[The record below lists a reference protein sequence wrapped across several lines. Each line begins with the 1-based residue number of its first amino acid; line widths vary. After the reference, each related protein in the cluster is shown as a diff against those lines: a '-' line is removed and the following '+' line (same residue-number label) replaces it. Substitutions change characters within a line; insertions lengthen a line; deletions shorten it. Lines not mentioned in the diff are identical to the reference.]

1 MDTTQI
7 QEPLTQFIHKI
18 PKTIEIDQVI
28 IFGSYLEGTAT
39 KDSDIDV
46 IVVSDDFK
54 NMSEDDR
61 LTLLYRASR
70 FIEPDIHPWGFTPE
84 ELQQASHLTP
94 IGYVRDKGFRFPVSV

>member
-1 MDTTQI
+1 MDITNI
-7 QEPLTQFIHKI
+7 QQPLKQFLQQI
-18 PKTIEIDQVI
+18 PKSIGIDQVI

-61 LTLLYRASR
+61 LTLLYRAAR
-70 FIEPDIHPWGFTPE
+70 FIEPDVEPWGFTNE
-84 ELQQASHLTP
+84 ELKQAGKQTTLGHAWSTGL
-94 IGYVRDKGFRFPVSV
+94 RFI